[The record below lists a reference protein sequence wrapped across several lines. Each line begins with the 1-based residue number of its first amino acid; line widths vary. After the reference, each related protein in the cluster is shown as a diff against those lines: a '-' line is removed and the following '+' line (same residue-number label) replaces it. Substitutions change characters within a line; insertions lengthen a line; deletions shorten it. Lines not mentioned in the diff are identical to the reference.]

1 MAAVDRN
8 VSKSDFHICGTFFF
22 QNCTFQAIVFYFNLK
37 TVLQLPQRLKD
48 FK

>member
-1 MAAVDRN
+1 MAAVNRN
-8 VSKSDFHICGTFFF
+8 VSMRFSHLWDFLF